1 MRKLAALLVIVLA
14 APMLRGQALA
24 GIVSIS
30 SQQCV
35 WHPGDNPAWA
45 APNLDESG
53 WQPYTEWKLNPDQPH
68 YWVRCHAD
76 LSALRG
82 TAHPAVQVS
91 LAAAYQLYANGEEVG
106 AAGNLRSG
114 NFSMNTIRSYPLPE
128 RLIGSEPATLAARV
142 AFRYPGMDNFALDA
156 RAEVLR
162 IRIGDGQMLD
172 ALRAKTILAQTGE
185 YLTNLIA
192 FGILGV
198 LGCVL
203 FGLFL
208 YDRSRRELLLLSMTC
223 VSLAVIKAVFFG
235 LLAMADYS
243 ISTEFVLVAVADATI
258 TTARAWFFFAL
269 ARRRMPLLFW
279 ILIGLACALDV
290 SHVCAPL
297 LPSGE
302 SLRFS
307 ILCIEWLVPLYFWGQ
322 LVVNTAPFAAFWPYT
337 RIARR
342 SRPLAVLSMV
352 WGAVMLLFTSTFS
365 QFGHFIGMPGLSRWA
380 ASAASLQVLV
390 TFCVIVALM
399 GLLFREQR
407 RVTQERAELAG
418 EMQAAQAIQRMLVPN
433 TVQTLP
439 GIQLEVAF
447 QPMREVGGDFYQC
460 HILPDGSQR
469 VLLGDVSGKGAAA
482 AMTATLVIGASKG
495 RQSDS
500 PAALLQHL
508 NRALQESEIAGFVT
522 CVCARI
528 APDGALTLANA
539 GHLPPYRNGEEIPLP
554 PALPLGVSSDAEY
567 AETSLHLTP
576 GDTLTFLSDGVVE
589 AQSPTGELFGFDRT
603 RAIST
608 QSAENIARAAQAHGQ
623 QDDITV
629 LTLTF
634 APAEVLHA

>member
-1 MRKLAALLVIVLA
+1 MRKAAALLVIVLA
-14 APMLRGQALA
+14 APVVCGQTFP
-24 GIVSIS
+24 GSITIPA
-30 SQQCV
+30 QRCV
-35 WHPGDNPAWA
+35 WHPGDSPAWA
-45 APNLDESG
+45 APNLDGS
-53 WQPYTEWKLNPDQPH
+53 EWKPYSTWVLNPNQAH
-68 YWVRCHAD
+68 IWVRCRAD

-82 TAHPAVQVS
+82 AEQPAVQVILS
-91 LAAAYQLYANGEEVG
+91 GAYQLYVNGEEVG

-128 RLIGSEPATLAARV
+128 RLIGSEPATLAARIT
-142 AFRYPGMDNFALDA
+142 FRYPGTNYFALDA
-156 RAEVLR
+156 SAEVLN

-172 ALRAKTILAQTGE
+172 ALRAKTVLAQAGG
-185 YLTNLIA
+185 YLTPLIA

-223 VSLAVIKAVFFG
+223 VSLAVINAVFFG
-235 LLAMADYS
+235 LLAMTDYS

-290 SHVCAPL
+290 SHLCAPL
-297 LPSGE
+297 LPSGR

-337 RIARR
+337 RIASR

-365 QFGHFIGMPGLSRWA
+365 QFGHFIGLPGLSRWA
-380 ASAASLQVLV
+380 PSAASLQVLV

-418 EMQAAQAIQRMLVPN
+418 EMQAAQAIQRMLVPT
-433 TVQTLP
+433 TVKTVP
-439 GIQLEVAF
+439 GIKLEVAF
-447 QPMREVGGDFYQC
+447 RPMREVGGDFYQC
-460 HILPDGSQR
+460 RILADGTQR

-482 AMTATLVIGASKG
+482 AMTATLLIGASKG
-495 RQSDS
+495 RARNS
-500 PAALLQHL
+500 PSALLQHL
-508 NRALQESEIAGFVT
+508 NQALLESEVAGFVT
-522 CVCARI
+522 CLCADV
-528 APDGALTLANA
+528 APHGTVTVANA
-539 GHLPPYRNGEEIPLP
+539 GHLFPYRNGAELEFPSG
-554 PALPLGVSSDAEY
+554 LPLGIAEKAEY
-567 AETSLHLTP
+567 TEGNFQLAP
-576 GDTLTFLSDGVVE
+576 GDTFTLLSDGVVE
-589 AQSPTGELFGFDRT
+589 ARNAGGELFGFERT
-603 RAIST
+603 AAIST
-608 QSAENIARAAQAHGQ
+608 KSADEIARAAQAFGQ

-634 APAEVLHA
+634 APAEALHA